1 MPAARVKGGPCP
13 FRQSPFRR
21 KALTVFDIS
30 RSHQRAWMSGF
41 GGTRSPFA
49 RDIKQSNVPG
59 SQDLGRSAPLRK
71 TGAPWG
77 IRTHGAARPRWWAR
91 ARSNRV
97 ALLGRYLH
105 ARIGKWEAY
114 REEYEPHARGGCART
129 PSAVRNPDGTS
140 RSGRF
145 GRPLRAKSPAS
156 ARTVGARVYCFNS
169 TKDREKSPIPLVGSV
184 RTVTTPS
191 IRFPLSEATKCVL
204 PVLMIVAPVLSNSA
218 PLHLPP
224 T

>member
-1 MPAARVKGGPCP
+1 M
-13 FRQSPFRR
+13 
-21 KALTVFDIS
+21 FDIS
-30 RSHQRAWMSGF
+30 RSHQLAWMSGF

-71 TGAPWG
+71 TGAPSG
-77 IRTHGAARPRWWAR
+77 DSNPRRRAARAGSRALEPPGSTWMAPACPNRQGGKLI
-91 ARSNRV
+91 ARSTSSTRV
-97 ALLGRYLH
+97 AVVH
-105 ARIGKWEAY
+105 AQLQR
-114 REEYEPHARGGCART
+114 
-129 PSAVRNPDGTS
+129 SAIPMVLS
-140 RSGRF
+140 RSRRF

-156 ARTVGARVYCFNS
+156 AGTIGARVYCFNS

-184 RTVTTPS
+184 RTVTPPS